1 MLSKIQVKNDNLKQ
15 RSSNHCR
22 KYLNWSCDIS
32 FNCYVAA
39 NVCCKDAF
47 QYCFTHHLE
56 LAKKSKFKIWP
67 AVNCGV
73 SIAMIPPIQKSPRRG
88 IEPRS
93 PAWQAGILTTI
104 LSRMRYGRMS
114 SLLSV
119 YKSNVVKQLSKQLKL
134 LCKDYLW

>member
-1 MLSKIQVKNDNLKQ
+1 MKNDNLKQ

-22 KYLNWSCDIS
+22 KYLNRSCDIS

-47 QYCFTHHLE
+47 THHLE
-56 LAKKSKFKIWP
+56 LAKKSKFKIWL

-104 LSRMRYGRMS
+104 LSRMIYYSNKIFEKSILFPTENCIRTFKNTCS
-114 SLLSV
+114 TSFLHNSLTCL
-119 YKSNVVKQLSKQLKL
+119 
-134 LCKDYLW
+134 